1 MRKRFLIPLLAALAL
16 PKAVNAWG
24 DGGGWEYGGNYR
36 SSWEAENACKNW
48 AIEGGKYITKDQI
61 MGTSTAK
68 RRYCYEEKE
77 KNRWVGSEVKKFKKD
92 RTYKVDNFKL
102 STNKSNYNI
111 KKFFKY
117 P

>member
-1 MRKRFLIPLLAALAL
+1 MKRLLVPLLAALVL
-16 PKAVNAWG
+16 PTACSTWE

-36 SSWEAENACKNW
+36 SSWEAEQACKNW
-48 AIEGGKYITKDQI
+48 AIDGGTYTTKDQI
-61 MGTSTAK
+61 MGTGIVK
-68 RRYCYEEKE
+68 RRYCYQDKE

-102 STNKSNYNI
+102 SSNKSNYNV
-111 KKFFKY
+111 KEYFKY